1 MIDLKKILSAYKLD
15 VNGIYQRKKDIS
27 QEYTKNFGIQWNV
40 FSKTQLDSNTDLEIT
55 YQRLKKDI
63 GNDPELFF
71 KNKVVLEVGCGAG
84 RFTEI
89 ISKYAKL
96 LISVDSSDAV
106 YACKKVSK
114 KDNTII
120 IKDSIYDLDIKNLK
134 FDVVI
139 CLGVLQHTPKIN
151 ETIIKCVEFL
161 SKNGN
166 LIIDQ
171 YSVEWLP
178 SPYFTWKYIYRIIT
192 TKINPKI
199 LLKLVKIYIN
209 IYFPFAWMISN
220 LKGGIFILGL
230 IPLPIWIYRDKNLSY
245 EEGKEWA
252 ILDTY
257 DAFGAKFDKPTTKLI
272 WRNRFKKLGLKL
284 KYIKTENGHGGLV
297 QK

>member
-114 KDNTII
+114 
-120 IKDSIYDLDIKNLK
+120 
-134 FDVVI
+134 
-139 CLGVLQHTPKIN
+139 
-151 ETIIKCVEFL
+151 
-161 SKNGN
+161 
-166 LIIDQ
+166 
-171 YSVEWLP
+171 
-178 SPYFTWKYIYRIIT
+178 
-192 TKINPKI
+192 
-199 LLKLVKIYIN
+199 
-209 IYFPFAWMISN
+209 
-220 LKGGIFILGL
+220 
-230 IPLPIWIYRDKNLSY
+230 
-245 EEGKEWA
+245 
-252 ILDTY
+252 
-257 DAFGAKFDKPTTKLI
+257 
-272 WRNRFKKLGLKL
+272 
-284 KYIKTENGHGGLV
+284 
-297 QK
+297 